1 MLFITCLLE
10 KQKMLYATVGLL
22 VLVMTVGIFAFL
34 DYLDDRE
41 LADKGAQPVAPPQ
54 GELSIIIDV
63 NRRTLTVLNDSV
75 PYKQYKVAIGK
86 SNTPT
91 PVGEWK
97 VVWKDYNWG
106 TGFGSRWMGLNVPW
120 GIYGIHGTDNP
131 WSIGRYA
138 SHGCIRM
145 HNKSVE
151 ELFEWV
157 PVGTLV
163 RITGPAVKVRRNLKL
178 NMSGPDVVVVQ
189 KKLRDLGFYN
199 GRADGILGPSTTE
212 AINIFQEKS
221 GLTVTGAI
229 DKETRR
235 MLGFME

>member
-1 MLFITCLLE
+1 MLFITCFRE
-10 KQKMLYATVGLL
+10 KQKMFYATVGLL
-22 VLVMTVGIFAFL
+22 VLVMTVGFFAYL

-41 LADKGAQPVAPPQ
+41 LADKGGKTVEPPQ
-54 GELSIIIDV
+54 GEVSLIIDV
-63 NRRTLTVLNDSV
+63 NKRTLAILNDGI
-75 PYKQYKVAIGK
+75 PFKQYKVAIGK
-86 SNTPT
+86 SESPT

-97 VVWKDYNWG
+97 VVWKDYHWG

-120 GIYGIHGTDNP
+120 GIYGIHGTNKP

-145 HNKSVE
+145 HNRSVE

-157 PVGTLV
+157 PVGTV
-163 RITGPAVKVRRNLKL
+163 VKINGPAVKVKRNLKL

-189 KKLRDLGFYN
+189 KKLRDLGLYT

-212 AINIFQEKS
+212 AINLFQEKS
-221 GLTVTGAI
+221 GLAVTGVI
-229 DKETRR
+229 DKETRKV
-235 MLGFME
+235 LGFTE